1 MYRNSRKFSQSV
13 RAWLRSEGAGAQ
25 RGAEWHLRSAFTSL
39 APPAPSADFVEATML
54 RLGVPYRT
62 KAVSTAGSAYKLLV
76 SACLTAAGVALV
88 TVPAALMPWIASLRP
103 ALVVQWW
110 ASVLVALSQRL
121 ATGFAVWK
129 VLTEVGETVAAVLAS
144 PSALLVLT
152 VALVVSFA
160 TFRALSGLMSFER
173 GTQNV

>member
-1 MYRNSRKFSQSV
+1 
-13 RAWLRSEGAGAQ
+13 
-25 RGAEWHLRSAFTSL
+25 
-39 APPAPSADFVEATML
+39 
-54 RLGVPYRT
+54 
-62 KAVSTAGSAYKLLV
+62 
-76 SACLTAAGVALV
+76 
-88 TVPAALMPWIASLRP
+88 MPWIASLRP